1 MSLQN
6 WLEKYIPAA
15 DSPRISDEISRA
27 AEAIANCEALFIGA
41 GAGLSAS
48 AGFEYSGERF
58 GRYFADFE
66 KRFGFHDMY
75 SGSFY
80 NFDTLEE
87 QWAFASRQVWLNRY
101 TNPPKSVYRD
111 LLKIA
116 KGKNYFVLTSNVDHC
131 FQKAKFDKSRL
142 FYIQGDYG
150 LFQCSVP
157 CHMQTYDNED
167 TIRRMVTAQGYS
179 IGEGNAL
186 TPPADGKVR
195 LRVPSS
201 LIPRCPKC
209 GKPMRL
215 NLRSD
220 DTFVQDSGWDA
231 AAARYDAFCSAHET
245 GRVVYLELGVG
256 YNTPGI
262 IKYPFMQRTF
272 KNPQALYVC
281 VNSERQRIPEE
292 IAERSLMIE
301 SDIGKAIKQLLIGA

>member
-1 MSLQN
+1 
-6 WLEKYIPAA
+6 
-15 DSPRISDEISRA
+15 
-27 AEAIANCEALFIGA
+27 
-41 GAGLSAS
+41 
-48 AGFEYSGERF
+48 
-58 GRYFADFE
+58 
-66 KRFGFHDMY
+66 
-75 SGSFY
+75 
-80 NFDTLEE
+80 
-87 QWAFASRQVWLNRY
+87 
-101 TNPPKSVYRD
+101 
-111 LLKIA
+111 
-116 KGKNYFVLTSNVDHC
+116 
-131 FQKAKFDKSRL
+131 
-142 FYIQGDYG
+142 
-150 LFQCSVP
+150 
-157 CHMQTYDNED
+157 MQTYDTED

-220 DTFVQDSGWDA
+220 DTFVQDAGWDA

-245 GRVVYLELGVG
+245 GPVVYLELGVG

-272 KNPQALYVC
+272 KNPLALYVC

-292 IAERSLMIE
+292 IAERSMMIE
-301 SDIGKAIKQLLIGA
+301 SDIGKAIKQFLIGN